1 MISEYIVYSIIG
13 AIIFPLIYYFSL
25 NKKYKICALIP
36 AIPLV
41 GLTGLFFIIQ
51 NKGNI
56 NGYILNHCK
65 FLSITISMYVI
76 LIITYHFIKNILF
89 SIFIALMIWLSIV
102 YYNFYN

>member
-25 NKKYKICALIP
+25 NKKYKICSLIP

-65 FLSITISMYVI
+65 FLLFLLIMYVI
-76 LIITYHFIKNILF
+76 LITTYHFTKNILF
-89 SIFIALMIWLSIV
+89 SIFIALMIWLAIV
-102 YYNFYN
+102 CYNF